1 MRLNTPPCKCLL
13 ISTLVLVV
21 FLLAACEKELPEALP
36 DGMLRI
42 SAEALTSGS
51 KAVVD
56 GVNST
61 WQDGDQIRF
70 SNGTLATVTLNGN
83 GNFYI
88 SSDGIAS
95 GTSAVYPASIVKE
108 EAGVWTLTLP
118 ETYQYAVDGSGHQ
131 VIDMPMA
138 AYYAG
143 DGTVYFR
150 HLTGGLYFTVTNNT
164 GATVRLDRVTVE
176 NETHYMNGS
185 TLALNDITTSFLSGD
200 RVFAGMGGDAA
211 RKRVSLLFNDGLEL
225 TNGSSRQVLVPVPAF
240 TVDAAFTI
248 TVYAHNG
255 TVSRYLFDRTQSEH
269 VGHITAS
276 QVGYANISLGDNV
289 QGTPFEGNGT
299 YASPFQIY
307 TKEDYLRMVDSVN
320 GARATTYRTKYYD
333 IAANIDMGGA
343 TVDGLRDFAG
353 VIDGKGHTISNVCF
367 GNSNNGTDLGMIS
380 KTLTE
385 ARDTVR
391 NLTLDYVSF
400 TAGGINVGA
409 FVGNG
414 YVNRPWLALINCH
427 LGHITYNTLA
437 ASASVG
443 GLVGYIHNYNNSG
456 SAQLNGCS
464 IEQPLTLTM
473 TQTSSC
479 NILNFGG
486 LVGAPAL
493 STLPFGVTDCETNA
507 DITIDAPTARVTA
520 GAVVGADGSTS
531 TYTNVT
537 VKAGTAITVTGRD
550 IISVGALNGSGSG
563 NATSFTN
570 CTALSIAINGTTVYN
585 GTSRIGGLLGQGTS
599 SNARNY
605 NNCTVSGSIT
615 LTKGSASASSYL
627 GMVSG
632 DGDARTHWVGTD
644 RGNSASVTLTVT
656 NDGSTNDHIGE
667 IYGN

>member
-61 WQDGDQIRF
+61 WQDGDRIRF

-185 TLALNDITTSFLSGD
+185 TLALNDITSSFLSGD

-367 GNSNNGTDLGMIS
+367 GNSDNSGKLGMIS
-380 KTLTE
+380 TIIE
-385 ARDTVR
+385 AHDTIR

-400 TAGGINVGA
+400 TEGGTNVGA
-409 FVGNG
+409 FVGYGNAR
-414 YVNRPWLALINCH
+414 YTYLNLINCH
-427 LGHITYNTLA
+427 LGHIAYNTLSSTA
-437 ASASVG
+437 FVG
-443 GLVGYIHNYNNSG
+443 GLVGYLGKSG
-456 SAQLNGCS
+456 IYGHTSYFIGCS
-464 IEQPLTLTM
+464 VEQTLELVCSTC
-473 TQTSSC
+473 TS
-479 NILNFGG
+479 LNFGG
-486 LVGAPAL
+486 LIGGIGYGG
-493 STLPFGVTDCETNA
+493 STLSISDCSVNA
-507 DITIDAPTARVTA
+507 DMTVNVPNATLKFGGVIGSGGGGIAFADNTIK
-520 GAVVGADGSTS
+520 
-531 TYTNVT
+531 N
-537 VKAGTAITVTGRD
+537 GTHITVSALGTLF
-550 IISVGALNGSGSG
+550 SGALIGCGSGDPCNING
-563 NATSFTN
+563 CLATSFVMT
-570 CTALSIAINGTTVYN
+570 CTTATG
-585 GTSRIGGLLGQGTS
+585 GTSYVGGLIGDGF
-599 SNARNY
+599 NY
-605 NNCTVSGSIT
+605 TNPKNFDNCMVSGSIT
-615 LTKGSASASSYL
+615 LTKGTGSANSYM
-627 GMVSG
+627 GMVLGKGNNSG
-632 DGDARTHWVGTD
+632 VNWDG

-656 NDGSTNDHIGE
+656 NDGSTNDHLGE